1 MKLFVTAAIAT
12 AALGATSVRAAFP
25 STVSTL
31 LDTTADPCEDFYQYT
46 CGSWVK
52 NTIIPESETSV
63 DYSFSTIGDRN
74 DLVVQEIVKEEW
86 PLVAEFWDSCMDM
99 NKLNELGAKPLQP
112 VLTKIA
118 EITSKKDLF
127 KLAGEIARTGP
138 SFFTGFGIFADDHD
152 ATTNV
157 LNIGAGEITLPD
169 VSYYADDVFPEV
181 EEIFR
186 KYISTVLE
194 LAGFN
199 PNSAQQQQQQGGN
212 KKFDPVAAQ
221 NAVIGIEKKIVEI
234 QKSLAVSDDP
244 NFAYNPIKYSDA
256 AAKFPLTFGQ
266 FAGGVGFLNKSKLTE
281 SSSVI
286 FQTVEY
292 FEKTEAMLADAN
304 LKDLKTYLAFMYTS
318 ANARFLSDTF
328 YTTYFNFFSKGIYG
342 AQSQSPRNKI
352 CVTRE
357 TTYFPDLIGKYY
369 FLKMFDT
376 QREEATKL
384 MVKLVEGAMSEH
396 IERLTWLDAAT
407 KAEAEKKLAKVT
419 NLIGHSLQKK
429 SYPYFL
435 NRETF
440 FENIQK
446 INQEQFANSLK
457 ELGNPV
463 DRTEWGMGAAE
474 VNAYYSPSKN
484 QMVFPAG
491 ILQPPMFN
499 GSSHPSQNFGSIGAI
514 VGHELTHGFDSSG
527 RLYDGDGNQK
537 SWWTSETSEAF
548 DSRAQCLKDEY
559 SNFVVLGENG
569 SPLMHVNG
577 NLTITENIADN
588 GGLSLAYD
596 AYQKYIKSPE
606 AVVPAGTDLTEEEAN
621 KLFFI
626 AFGQTFCG
634 KARDGAM
641 RSQLVSD
648 PHSPGQWRIN
658 GATMNNDAFAKAFQC
673 KVGSKMNPE
682 KKCQLW

>member
-1 MKLFVTAAIAT
+1 MKLFVTAALAA
-12 AALGATSVRAAFP
+12 AALGANSARAAFP

-46 CGSWVK
+46 CGTWVK
-52 NTIIPESETSV
+52 NTIIGDSETGR
-63 DYSFSTIGDRN
+63 DYSFSSIGDRN
-74 DLVVQEIVKEEW
+74 DIVVQEIVKEEW

-99 NKLNELGAKPLQP
+99 DKLNELGAKPLQP
-112 VLTKIA
+112 ILTKINS
-118 EITSKKDLF
+118 ITSKKDLF

-138 SFFTGFGIFADDHD
+138 SFFTGFGIFADDRD

-157 LNIGAGEITLPD
+157 LNIGSGGLTLPD
-169 VSYYADDVFPEV
+169 GSYYADDVFPDYEQIYR
-181 EEIFR
+181 E
-186 KYISTVLE
+186 YIGKVLE

-199 PNSAQQQQQQGGN
+199 PNSAQQQQQGDS

-234 QKSLAVSDDP
+234 QNSLENSDDP
-244 NFAYNPIKYSDA
+244 NFYYNPIKYSDA

-266 FAGGVGFLNKSKLTE
+266 FAGGVGFLEKSKLTQD
-281 SSSVI
+281 STVI

-292 FEKTEAMLADAN
+292 FEQTEAMLADAN

-318 ANARFLSDTF
+318 YNARYLSDAF
-328 YTTYFNFFSKGIYG
+328 YTTYFTFFSKGIYG
-342 AQSQSPRNKI
+342 AQTQSPRNSI
-352 CVTRE
+352 CTTRE

-376 QREEATKL
+376 QREDATKL

-396 IERLTWLDAAT
+396 IEKLTWLDAVT

-435 NRETF
+435 TRDAF
-440 FENIQK
+440 FENIEK
-446 INQEQFANSLK
+446 INQDVFNRSLK
-457 ELGNPV
+457 DLGNPV
-463 DRTEWGMGAAE
+463 DFTEWGMGAAE
-474 VNAYYSPSKN
+474 VNAYYQPSKN

-514 VGHELTHGFDSSG
+514 VGHELTHGFDSNG

-537 SWWTSETSEAF
+537 NWWTPETSDEF
-548 DSRAQCLKDEY
+548 DARAQCLKDEY
-559 SNFVVLGENG
+559 NSFVVLGEDG
-569 SPLMHVNG
+569 TPLANVNG

-596 AYQKYIKSPE
+596 AYQKYISSPE
-606 AVVPAGTDLTEEEAN
+606 AVVPAGTELSEDEAN

-641 RSQLVSD
+641 KSQLTTDS
-648 PHSPGQWRIN
+648 HSPGQWRIN
-658 GATMNNDAFAKAFQC
+658 GATMNNDAFAKVFQC